1 MLDISLYSTSGKPPM
16 TIDVSEPFY
25 EWLIRS
31 DFTEIG
37 VSRPHPIVLDD
48 ETVELDVV
56 DLEKGH
62 VSNRQRFRE
71 FLLEVIAKE
80 ACRMLQD
87 LGESPSQ
94 KKYQEGTYKLR
105 KLEQLRLGIEDP
117 SYQFLQR
124 V

>member
-1 MLDISLYSTSGKPPM
+1 MLDISFYSTSGKPPM

-25 EWLIRS
+25 EWLIHS

-37 VSRPHPIVLDD
+37 LSRPHPIVLDD

-62 VSNRQRFRE
+62 SSNRQRFRE

-80 ACRMLQD
+80 AGRMLQD
-87 LGESPSQ
+87 LGESPSH
-94 KKYQEGTYKLR
+94 KNIR
-105 KLEQLRLGIEDP
+105 KAPIN
-117 SYQFLQR
+117 
-124 V
+124 